1 MLVISFKSGE
11 IFEEGLKVSNSIAI
25 FGYHG
30 LLFETPY
37 KKLQSEFNELMAIA
51 SPFVQRPNVFIK
63 FGAKYLYCVPGDL
76 YNDVQCELTIN
87 NILNSCNEKGINS
100 VSFNRIRDIQKYV
113 FGDKQAKVESDNNR
127 VKFIVDIIQNWYN
140 KNKDKSSLKNIL
152 LIAPS
157 DFYTRNY
164 TENIVLD

>member
-11 IFEEGLKVSNSIAI
+11 IFEEGLNISDAIAI

-37 KKLQSEFNELMAIA
+37 KKLQSQYKELIEIEK
-51 SPFVQRPNVFIK
+51 PFDQRPNELIK
-63 FGAKYLYCVPGDL
+63 FGEKHMYCIPGDL
-76 YNDVQCELTIN
+76 YNDVQCEIAIN
-87 NILNSCNEKGINS
+87 NILNSCSAKGLTSIA
-100 VSFNRIRDIQKYV
+100 FNRIRDIQKYV

-127 VKFIVDIIQNWYN
+127 VKFIIELINNWYN
-140 KNKDKSSLKNIL
+140 INKETTSLKLIL

-157 DFYTRNY
+157 DFYTRNF

>member
-1 MLVISFKSGE
+1 MLVISFKSGD
-11 IFEEGLKVSNSIAI
+11 IFEEGLNISNTIAI

-37 KKLQSEFNELMAIA
+37 KKLQSEYKELTEITK
-51 SPFVQRPNVFIK
+51 PFDQRPNELIM
-63 FGAKYLYCVPGDL
+63 FGEKHLYCVPGDL
-76 YNDVQCELTIN
+76 YNDVQCELAIN
-87 NILNSCNEKGINS
+87 NILNSCSDKAISS
-100 VSFNRIRDIQKYV
+100 VAFNRIRDIQKYV

-127 VKFIVDIIQNWYN
+127 VKFIIELIHNWYN
-140 KNKDKSSLKNIL
+140 KNKENTSIKLIL

-157 DFYTRNY
+157 DFYTRNF

>member
-11 IFEEGLKVSNSIAI
+11 IFEEGLKTSNAIAI

-37 KKLQSEFNELMAIA
+37 KQIQSEYNELKEITK
-51 SPFVQRPNVFIK
+51 PFEQRPNELIK
-63 FGAKYLYCVPGDL
+63 FGEKHLYCIPGDL
-76 YNDVQCELTIN
+76 YNDIQCELSIN
-87 NILNSCNEKGINS
+87 NILNSCTEKGITS
-100 VSFNRIRDIQKYV
+100 VSFNRIRDIQKYI

-127 VKFIVDIIQNWYN
+127 VKFIVEIIENWYN
-140 KNKDKSSLKNIL
+140 KNKETTTVKLIL

-164 TENIVLD
+164 IENIVFD

>member
-11 IFEEGLKVSNSIAI
+11 IFEEGLKISDSIAI

-37 KKLQSEFNELMAIA
+37 KLLQSQFNELKEIKH
-51 SPFVQRPNVFIK
+51 PFEQRPNELIK
-63 FGAKYLYCVPGDL
+63 FGEKYLYCVPGDL
-76 YNDVQCELTIN
+76 YNDIQCELAIN
-87 NILNSCNEKGINS
+87 NILNACSLKGIES

-127 VKFIVDIIQNWYN
+127 VKFIIDIIENWYN
-140 KNKDKSSLKNIL
+140 KNKSTSSIKCIL

-164 TENIVLD
+164 TENIVFD